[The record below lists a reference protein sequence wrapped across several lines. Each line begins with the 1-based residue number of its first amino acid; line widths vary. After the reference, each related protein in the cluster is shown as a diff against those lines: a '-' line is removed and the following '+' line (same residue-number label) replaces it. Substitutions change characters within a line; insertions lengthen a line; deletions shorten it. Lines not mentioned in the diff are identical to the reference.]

1 MNFDEWIVKRNRN
14 VVPKWFSRTQLSR
27 SMVYRSET
35 LLREKSITKTK
46 PKNFGI
52 SAELE
57 KTSVDS
63 VEHLPMELLA
73 QIVND

>member
-1 MNFDEWIVKRNRN
+1 MNFDEWIVKRDRN
-14 VVPKWFSRTQLSR
+14 VVPKWFSGNQLSR

-73 QIVND
+73 QIVTD